1 MLTSYTA
8 TGMLLRVAFTFA
20 CSVARQRS
28 SNVVSVIRGG
38 SLLSTRSSLVN
49 IANGTYTSH
58 VTAIRRRSFD
68 EMAKKT
74 AMVILAD
81 GAEEM
86 EAVITIDVLR
96 RAGVEVTVAGLTGK
110 NPVKCARQT
119 VITPEVALADMK
131 DHKFDAVI
139 LPGGQPGSNSLAA
152 SDEVGAVLRSQH
164 EAGRIVAAIC
174 AAPIAFKSHGIASG
188 SLSDEVGAVLR
199 SQHEAGRI
207 VAAIC
212 AAPIAFKS
220 HGIASG
226 SLVTS
231 HPCVREKMTDGG
243 YKYSED
249 RVVAV
254 GNVVTSRGPGTA
266 FEFAL
271 KLVELLVGA
280 EKVKEISAPMI
291 LKL

>member
-1 MLTSYTA
+1 
-8 TGMLLRVAFTFA
+8 MLLRVAFTFA
-20 CSVARQRS
+20 CSVARQHS
-28 SNVVSVIRGG
+28 SNVVSIIRGG
-38 SLLSTRSSLVN
+38 SLLSTRSSVVN

-188 SLSDEVGAVLR
+188 SL
-199 SQHEAGRI
+199 
-207 VAAIC
+207 
-212 AAPIAFKS
+212 
-220 HGIASG
+220 
-226 SLVTS
+226 VTS
-231 HPCVREKMTDGG
+231 HPCVREKMTDGAGFFTSVHKMRCTRKMAITAVLFKG